1 MFVGVLTILPI
12 DKVHADL
19 AMGHK
24 LRAFIFKCVNE
35 DSSTERCNYDTRLE
49 FCVKE
54 NYTR

>member
-24 LRAFIFKCVNE
+24 LRDLADHLTAGYTISKT
-35 DSSTERCNYDTRLE
+35 TENIAQRCEQHTNQ
-49 FCVKE
+49 
-54 NYTR
+54 